1 MSFNKVILQGNLVAD
16 PEARVTPN
24 GVNVCSF
31 RIACG
36 RRFAKQGDAVTSDF
50 FTCEAWQKLAEFIGK
65 NFIKGQQII
74 ISGAI
79 QNRNWVDQNGQ
90 KRYGDVIVVEEASF
104 CGSKA
109 GGSSS
114 CQGEENDSSERVT
127 PPNFEELSG
136 EDDLPF

>member
-1 MSFNKVILQGNLVAD
+1 MSVNKVILQGNLVAD
-16 PEARVTPN
+16 PDVRVTPN

-31 RIACG
+31 RIACS

-74 ISGAI
+74 ISGTI

-90 KRYGDVIVVEEASF
+90 KKYGNIIIADEAHFS
-104 CGSKA
+104 GSKGVQVSS
-109 GGSSS
+109 GGD
-114 CQGEENDSSERVT
+114 GEEKKSNREGT
-127 PPNFEELSG
+127 GTEL
-136 EDDLPF
+136 